1 MTALIDACA
10 HPGTDQG
17 LASLIPY
24 MDDAWAARFRGL
36 GLESSAAFQ
45 GASAEDL
52 LKPALEG
59 EQGPAGVLLVAR
71 DSVNAW
77 PDRGLATTL
86 IAAANDYFVSEW
98 LPRSDRFRLAAL
110 VCGQDPAWSAAE
122 IERIASE
129 KRIVAVA
136 IAPMHVLLGN
146 RHYDPIFEACG
157 VHGLPL
163 VVFPTGAEGRYIGA
177 PQTAGPPLSEL
188 ERRVALPQVAQGHLA
203 SLVFDGTF
211 ERFPSLKVMF
221 AGFGF
226 SWLTPLLWRMD
237 MDWRR
242 TRIETPWVKR
252 LPSDYVRRHIHLTT
266 SPSDAPADPDD
277 LASCL
282 EYGYAE
288 DVLVYA
294 SDRPTGD
301 DRTASLLRELSPD
314 ARARI
319 GFGGAA
325 EFMREANLT

>member
-1 MTALIDACA
+1 VLIDACA
-10 HPGTDQG
+10 HPGTDDG

-36 GLESSAAFQ
+36 GLDKSPAFQ

-52 LKPALEG
+52 LNSDIAG
-59 EQGPAGVLLVAR
+59 EAAPAGVLLVPR
-71 DSVNAW
+71 DALNAW
-77 PDRGLATTL
+77 PDRSLATTL

-110 VCGQDPAWSAAE
+110 ICGQDPVWSAAE
-122 IERIASE
+122 IERLASDP
-129 KRIVAVA
+129 RIVAAA
-136 IAPMHVLLGN
+136 IAPMHALLGN
-146 RHYDPIFEACG
+146 RHYDPIFEACR
-157 VHGLPL
+157 VHDLPL
-163 VVFPTGAEGRYIGA
+163 VVFPSGAEGRFTGA
-177 PQTAGPPLSEL
+177 PQTAGSPLSEF
-188 ERRVALPQVAQGHLA
+188 ERRVVLPQVAQGHIA

-242 TRIETPWVKR
+242 TRIETPWVKH
-252 LPSDYVRRHIHLTT
+252 LPSDYVRQHIRLTT
-266 SPSDAPADPDD
+266 SPSDAPTNPDD

-288 DVLVYA
+288 DVLLYA
-294 SDRPTGD
+294 SDRPTID
-301 DRTASLLRELSPD
+301 DNSASLLDGLSPE
-314 ARARI
+314 ARLRV
-319 GFGGAA
+319 GSQGAA
-325 EFMREANLT
+325 EFMREPNLS